1 MKNQTKAYI
10 YAFIAV
16 LIWST
21 MATAFKVAF
30 KSLCPELVLFYA
42 SVSATIILFV
52 FYYLDKNT
60 QRLNISDFKKS
71 FWAGLFNPFIYYLI
85 LFEAYS
91 LLPAQIAQPLNY
103 TWPLVL
109 SLFSTIFLKQKLRK
123 GMWIGLFISF
133 IGVIIISTQSF
144 AIESLSKLGI
154 FLAIFS
160 SVIWSAYWIINIK
173 DKRVDSQK
181 LFLNFLIGSI
191 FILMYILI
199 KDIDFDFNQKGVL
212 ASVYIGLF
220 EMGIAFFLWMKAL
233 KLSSQTAKINNLVFL
248 SPFLSF
254 FFIALVLKESIHLMS
269 IVGLIIIIL
278 GIVIQKLIK

>member
-181 LFLNFLIGSI
+181 LFLNFMIGSV
-191 FILMYILI
+191 FVFMYLLI
-199 KDIDFDFNQKGVL
+199 KGINFDFNQKGVL

-220 EMGIAFFLWMKAL
+220 EMGIAFFLWMTAL
-233 KLSSQTAKINNLVFL
+233 KLSSHTAKINNLVFL

-254 FFIALVLKESIHLMS
+254 FFIALILKESIQLMS
-269 IVGLIIIIL
+269 IVGLLIIIL